1 MSAAVAWGPA
11 LAPVRIPSC
20 TARSRLRLVGPGESL
35 SAPAR
40 PAIRLNRRGRLLI
53 TLTVAAAVV
62 SLTVVLTAGLVSAAI
77 PRIDH
82 ATTVSV
88 GQTLSDV
95 AAAELPNLPISE
107 AVVHLQLANGL
118 NTSQVH
124 AGQSLLIPAL
134 P

>member
-11 LAPVRIPSC
+11 LAPVRIPSRP
-20 TARSRLRLVGPGESL
+20 ARPPLRLVSPGERV
-35 SAPAR
+35 SALVR
-40 PAIRLNRRGRLLI
+40 PASRLTQCGRLVSTLI
-53 TLTVAAAVV
+53 VAAAAL
-62 SLTVVLTAGLVSAAI
+62 SLIVVLRTSVSAG
-77 PRIDH
+77 PPQIDH

-95 AAAELPNLPISE
+95 AATQLPSLPVNQ
-107 AVVHLQLANGL
+107 AVTRLQLANGL